1 MNPTLRTGSELP
13 GLFATFAA
21 STVVL
26 LAGLTLLLYATE
38 QGNAF
43 TTEALRRSQVE
54 RAPQALPDLALLD
67 VDGTPHK
74 LHAWLKASHTVWV
87 VDFIYTRCQTVCS
100 AQGATYQQMQT
111 QLERLRQNQ
120 TSSGAAAQ
128 RVGLLSI
135 SFDPE
140 RDGATALRDYAQRMR
155 ANPASWQFLT
165 LAHAP
170 DRQRLL
176 DAFGIFVLPAAL
188 GEFEHNAAFH
198 IVNDKAKLVRI
209 VDIDAPARALD
220 AAVAESRR

>member
-1 MNPTLRTGSELP
+1 MIPTPSTGSAP
-13 GLFATFAA
+13 TGLFATFAA

-38 QGNAF
+38 QGSAF

-67 VDGTPHK
+67 ADGTRHN
-74 LHAWLKASHTVWV
+74 LHVWLKASQKVWV

-100 AQGATYQQMQT
+100 AQGATYQQLQT
-111 QLERLRQNQ
+111 KLEGLRLNQ
-120 TSSGAAAQ
+120 ASNGTAPD

-140 RDGATALRDYAQRMR
+140 RDGATALRDYAQRMQ
-155 ANPASWQFLT
+155 ANPASWQLLT
-165 LAHAP
+165 LANAP

-176 DAFGIFVLPAAL
+176 DAFGIFVLPAPL

-209 VDIDAPARALD
+209 VDIETPARALD